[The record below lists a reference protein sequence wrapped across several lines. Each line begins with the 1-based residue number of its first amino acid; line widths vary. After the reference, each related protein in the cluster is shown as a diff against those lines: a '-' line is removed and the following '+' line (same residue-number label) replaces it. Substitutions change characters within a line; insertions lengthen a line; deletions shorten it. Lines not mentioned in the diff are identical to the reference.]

1 VSLKTS
7 TLSIL
12 TSRLSL
18 ACIPLVLIVAAFQQ
32 GCHKETYSQGEILY
46 RIHCENC
53 HMEDGSGLGRLIP
66 PLDSSR
72 LTLSDP
78 EKLICLIRNGKP
90 ANPLTGQ
97 KMPANAKINEVEL
110 TNLVNFLGS
119 RYASNPQTVQVPEVK
134 KMLSGCQTD

>member
-1 VSLKTS
+1 MITKALPLPNFSFRCFSTFIPAVS
-7 TLSIL
+7 
-12 TSRLSL
+12 
-18 ACIPLVLIVAAFQQ
+18 VLFVFLQ
-32 GCHKETYSQGEILY
+32 GCQKETYSQGEMLY

-66 PLDSSR
+66 PLDSSK

-78 EKLICLIRNGKP
+78 EKLICLIRKGKP
-90 ANPLTGQ
+90 ANALTGQ
-97 KMPANAKINEVEL
+97 KMPANPKINEVEL

>member
-1 VSLKTS
+1 VIRNTFSY
-7 TLSIL
+7 LS
-12 TSRLSL
+12 SRLLISCFS
-18 ACIPLVLIVAAFQQ
+18 AVLVVVAFLQSCQ
-32 GCHKETYSQGEILY
+32 KETYSQGEMLY

-66 PLDSSR
+66 TLDSSK

-78 EKLICLIRNGKP
+78 GKLICLIRNGKP

>member
-1 VSLKTS
+1 MSC
-7 TLSIL
+7 LSV
-12 TSRLSL
+12 
-18 ACIPLVLIVAAFQQ
+18 VLIVAAFLQSCQ
-32 GCHKETYSQGEILY
+32 KEAYSQGEMLY

-53 HMEDGSGLGRLIP
+53 HMEDGSGLGKLIP
-66 PLDSSR
+66 PLDSSK

-78 EKLICLIRNGKP
+78 EKLICLIRKGKP
-90 ANPLTGQ
+90 VNALTGQ